1 MPGGAAAKRTV
12 RMPWS
17 SSSCIA
23 RAAVASHGT
32 SGGSPPSA
40 VFSGDGHLVATA
52 SFDGTARLWRVA
64 SGEQVAVLRGA
75 SGARVLSNDI
85 R

>member
-1 MPGGAAAKRTV
+1 VPGGTAAKWTV

-23 RAAVASHGT
+23 RAAVALHGT

-40 VFSGDGHLVATA
+40 VLAETA
-52 SFDGTARLWRVA
+52 IWSRRRA
-64 SGEQVAVLRGA
+64 SMGRRGYGGWQAASRSLCSAGA